1 MSEGMYDIIWLL
13 NSGIDVYLKMLISIV
28 ILRYLC
34 KPKEKCYVGDI
45 KKLDK

>member
-1 MSEGMYDIIWLL
+1 MNEGMFDIVWLL
-13 NSGIDVYLKMLISIV
+13 NSSIDVYLKMLVSIV

-34 KPKEKCYVGDI
+34 KPKEKCDVGDI